1 MPRSKK
7 RRGFTEDL
15 ERTYKSM
22 LMSGKFAYELPEF
35 MLVDHL
41 SSGKRKRAGRKRGEK
56 QHA

>member
-1 MPRSKK
+1 MAPRKK
-7 RRGFTEDL
+7 NKGFTRDL

-41 SSGKRKRAGRKRGEK
+41 TSKTGRKKRGLENDK
-56 QHA
+56 G